1 MPQIEQLAATWG
13 SQVFWLV
20 LTFGIVFLVVG
31 LGMVPKV
38 QGTVDARDQGIAADL
53 AAADAARAQA
63 DATEEAWR
71 VRENASR
78 EAAQKLLADARAR
91 GAAATAERLAVANA
105 EVQARVDRAE
115 ADIALQKQSAMGEIE
130 AVAAGAAQAI
140 VERVSGTRVS
150 EQDALGAVK
159 AVLHG

>member
-38 QGTVDARDQGIAADL
+38 QGTVDKRDQGIAADL
-53 AAADAARAQA
+53 AAADQARSAA
-63 DATEEAWR
+63 DATEVAWR
-71 VRENASR
+71 TRENASR
-78 EAAQKLLADARAR
+78 EAAQKLLADARAK
-91 GAAATAERLAVANA
+91 GAAAAAERLAAANA
-105 EVQARVDRAE
+105 EVQARVAQAE
-115 ADIALQKQSAMGEIE
+115 ADIAAQRGAAMAQVEQ
-130 AVAAGAAQAI
+130 VAAEAAQAI
-140 VERVSGTRVS
+140 VARVSGVQVS
-150 EQDALGAVK
+150 EQDAHGAVK

>member
-38 QGTVDARDQGIAADL
+38 QGTVDKRDQGIAADL

-63 DATEEAWR
+63 DATEAAWR
-71 VRENASR
+71 TRENASR

-91 GAAATAERLAVANA
+91 GAAAAAERIAAANA
-105 EVQARVDRAE
+105 DVQARVAQAE
-115 ADIALQKQSAMGEIE
+115 ADIAAQKSAAMDEIE
-130 AVAAGAAQAI
+130 TVAVQATQAI
-140 VERVSGTRVS
+140 VERVAGLHVS
-150 EQDALGAVK
+150 DQDAHGAVK

>member
-20 LTFGIVFLVVG
+20 LVFGIVFLVVG

-38 QGTVDARDQGIAADL
+38 QGTVDKRDHSIAADL
-53 AAADAARAQA
+53 AAADQARTQA
-63 DATEEAWR
+63 DATEAAWR
-71 VRENASR
+71 ARENASR

-91 GAAATAERLAVANA
+91 GAAATAERLAAANA
-105 EVQARVDRAE
+105 DVAARVAE
-115 ADIALQKQSAMGEIE
+115 AEAGIAAQKTAAMTEIE
-130 AVAAGAAQAI
+130 SVAAQAAQAI
-140 VERVSGTRVS
+140 VERVAGLTVS
-150 EQDALGAVK
+150 EQDAHGAVK

>member
-38 QGTVDARDQGIAADL
+38 QGTVDQRDQGIAADL
-53 AAADAARAQA
+53 SAAEQARAAADA
-63 DATEEAWR
+63 TEAAWR
-71 VRENASR
+71 TRENASR
-78 EAAQKLLADARAR
+78 EAAQKLLAEARAT
-91 GAAATAERLAVANA
+91 GAAASAQRLAAANA
-105 EVQARVDRAE
+105 DMQARVTKAE
-115 ADIALQKQSAMGEIE
+115 ADIAAQRTAAMAEVE
-130 AVAAGAAQAI
+130 QVAAEAAQAI
-140 VERVSGTRVS
+140 VERVSGVRVS
-150 EQDALGAVK
+150 EQDAHGAVK

>member
-38 QGTVDARDQGIAADL
+38 QGTVDQRDQGIAADL
-53 AAADAARAQA
+53 AAAEQARGAA
-63 DATEEAWR
+63 DATEAAWR
-71 VRENASR
+71 ARENASR
-78 EAAQKLLADARAR
+78 EAAQKLLAEARAK
-91 GAAATAERLAVANA
+91 GAAAAAERLAAANA
-105 EVQARVDRAE
+105 DMQARVAQAE
-115 ADIALQKQSAMGEIE
+115 ADIAAQRGAAMTQLEQ
-130 AVAAGAAQAI
+130 VAAEAAQAI
-140 VERVSGTRVS
+140 VERVSGVRVS
-150 EQDALGAVK
+150 EQDAHGAVK

>member
-38 QGTVDARDQGIAADL
+38 QGTVDQRDQGIAADL
-53 AAADAARAQA
+53 AAAEQARGAA
-63 DATEEAWR
+63 DATEAAWR
-71 VRENASR
+71 ARENASR
-78 EAAQKLLADARAR
+78 EAAQKLLAEARAK
-91 GAAATAERLAVANA
+91 GAAAAAERLAAANA
-105 EVQARVDRAE
+105 DMQARVTQAE
-115 ADIALQKQSAMGEIE
+115 ADIAAQRGAAMAQLEQ
-130 AVAAGAAQAI
+130 VAAEAAQAI
-140 VERVSGTRVS
+140 VERVSGVRVS
-150 EQDALGAVK
+150 EQDAHGAVK

>member
-38 QGTVDARDQGIAADL
+38 QGTVDKRDDGIAADL
-53 AAADAARAQA
+53 AAAGQARAEA

-78 EAAQKLLADARAR
+78 EAAQKLLAEARAK
-91 GAAATAERLAVANA
+91 GAAATAERLAAANA
-105 EVQARVDRAE
+105 EVQARVDAAE
-115 ADIALQKQSAMGEIE
+115 ADIAAQKRTALGEIE
-130 AVAAGAAQAI
+130 IVAAQATQDI
-140 VERVSGTRVS
+140 VARVAGLSVS
-150 EQDALGAVK
+150 EQDAHGAVK

>member
-31 LGMVPKV
+31 LGMVPRV
-38 QGTVDARDQGIAADL
+38 QGTVDQRDQGIAADL
-53 AAADAARAQA
+53 AAADAARVQA
-63 DATEEAWR
+63 DATEAAWR
-71 VRENASR
+71 TRENASR

-91 GAAATAERLAVANA
+91 GAAATADRLAAANA
-105 EVQARVDRAE
+105 DVAARVASAE
-115 ADIALQKQSAMGEIE
+115 ADIAAQKASAMTEVE
-130 AVAAGAAQAI
+130 SVAAQAAQAI
-140 VERVSGTRVS
+140 VERVAGLNVS
-150 EQDALGAVK
+150 DQDAQGAVK

>member
-38 QGTVDARDQGIAADL
+38 QGTVDQRDQGIAADL
-53 AAADAARAQA
+53 AAAEQARGAA
-63 DATEEAWR
+63 DATEAAWR
-71 VRENASR
+71 ARENASR
-78 EAAQKLLADARAR
+78 EAAQKLLAEARAK
-91 GAAATAERLAVANA
+91 GAAAAAERLAAANA
-105 EVQARVDRAE
+105 TMQARVAQAE
-115 ADIALQKQSAMGEIE
+115 ADIAAQRGAAMAEVE
-130 AVAAGAAQAI
+130 QVAAEAAQAL
-140 VERVSGTRVS
+140 VERVSGVRVS
-150 EQDALGAVK
+150 EQDAHGAVK

>member
-38 QGTVDARDQGIAADL
+38 QGTVDKRDQGIAADL
-53 AAADAARAQA
+53 AAADRARAEA
-63 DATEEAWR
+63 DATEAAWR
-71 VRENASR
+71 TRENASR
-78 EAAQKLLADARAR
+78 EAAQKLLAEARAK
-91 GAAATAERLAVANA
+91 GAAATAERLAAANA
-105 EVQARVDRAE
+105 DVQARVAHAE
-115 ADIALQKQSAMGEIE
+115 ADIAAQRTAAMAQIE
-130 AVAAGAAQAI
+130 QVAAEAAQAI
-140 VERVSGTRVS
+140 VERVSGVRVS
-150 EQDALGAVK
+150 EQDAQGAVK

>member
-38 QGTVDARDQGIAADL
+38 QGTVDKRDQGIAADL
-53 AAADAARAQA
+53 AAADQARSTA
-63 DATEEAWR
+63 DATEAAWR
-71 VRENASR
+71 TRENASR
-78 EAAQKLLADARAR
+78 EAAQKLLAEARAA
-91 GAAATAERLAVANA
+91 GAAAAAERLAAANA
-105 EVQARVDRAE
+105 DVQARVAQAE
-115 ADIALQKQSAMGEIE
+115 ADIAAQRNAAMAEVE
-130 AVAAGAAQAI
+130 QVAAEAAQAI
-140 VERVSGTRVS
+140 VARVSGVHVS
-150 EQDALGAVK
+150 EQDAQGAVK

>member
-38 QGTVDARDQGIAADL
+38 QGTVDQRDESIAADL
-53 AAADAARAQA
+53 AAADRAREHA
-63 DATEEAWR
+63 DATEAAWR
-71 VRENASR
+71 SRENASR
-78 EAAQKLLADARAR
+78 EAAQKLLAEARAK
-91 GAAATAERLAVANA
+91 GAAATAERLAAANA
-105 EVQARVDRAE
+105 EVQARVAQAE
-115 ADIALQKQSAMGEIE
+115 ADIAAQRNAAMAEVE
-130 AVAAGAAQAI
+130 QVAAEAAQAI
-140 VERVSGTRVS
+140 VARVSGVQVS
-150 EQDALGAVK
+150 EQDAQSAVK

>member
-38 QGTVDARDQGIAADL
+38 QGTVDQRDKGIAADL

-63 DATEEAWR
+63 DATEAAWR
-71 VRENASR
+71 TRENASR

-105 EVQARVDRAE
+105 EVQARVTQAE
-115 ADIALQKQSAMGEIE
+115 ADIAAQKTSALAEIE
-130 AVAAGAAQAI
+130 GVAVGAAQAI
-140 VERVSGTRVS
+140 AERVAGVQVS
-150 EQDALGAVK
+150 EQDAQRAVK

>member
-38 QGTVDARDQGIAADL
+38 QGTVDKRDQGIAADL
-53 AAADAARAQA
+53 AAADQAREQA
-63 DATEEAWR
+63 DATEAAWR
-71 VRENASR
+71 ARENASR
-78 EAAQKLLADARAR
+78 EAAQKLLADARAK
-91 GAAATAERLAVANA
+91 GAVAAAERLAAANA
-105 EVQARVDRAE
+105 DVQARVAQAE
-115 ADIALQKQSAMGEIE
+115 ADIAAQRGAAMAQVEQ
-130 AVAAGAAQAI
+130 VAAEAAQAI
-140 VERVSGTRVS
+140 VARVSGVQVS
-150 EQDALGAVK
+150 EQDAQGAVK

>member
-38 QGTVDARDQGIAADL
+38 QGTVDQRDQGIAADL
-53 AAADAARAQA
+53 AAAEQARGAA
-63 DATEEAWR
+63 DATEAAWR
-71 VRENASR
+71 ARENASR
-78 EAAQKLLADARAR
+78 EAAQKLLAEAHAK
-91 GAAATAERLAVANA
+91 GAAAAAERLAAANA
-105 EVQARVDRAE
+105 DMQARVTQAE
-115 ADIALQKQSAMGEIE
+115 ADIAAQRGAAMAQLEQ
-130 AVAAGAAQAI
+130 VAAEAAQAI
-140 VERVSGTRVS
+140 VERVSGVRVS
-150 EQDALGAVK
+150 EQDAHGAVK